1 MDQNLSR
8 KSPTEK
14 MKTGQDGE
22 DVAVKFL
29 TYKGLT
35 ILHRNWRMWHKE
47 VDIIARDGDE
57 IVFVEVKTRRVE
69 PVHTTDVITQSKM
82 KNLIAAASAY
92 ITMNKVSLDC
102 RFDVIILTG
111 RAGKYSINYIPNAF
125 RQYLR

>member
-29 TYKGLT
+29 TDKGLT

-111 RAGKYSINYIPNAF
+111 RAGNYGINYIPNAF